1 MNDIEYIRL
10 IRSQTLALVAEITS
24 APKPTYNID
33 GQSVSWNTYLQ
44 RLQEVIDWC
53 DRKTI
58 ADEPY
63 EIRSNAN

>member
-1 MNDIEYIRL
+1 MNDMEYIRL
-10 IRSQTLALVAEITS
+10 IRSQTLVLIAEITS

-33 GQSVSWNTYLQ
+33 GQSVSWNLYLQ